1 MWGPPTDLVDYLI
14 SGGEEKE
21 RIVTYWKAP
30 VDIKQEFVR
39 ARMPKKAK
47 LSEAV
52 NEEEGEGEEASLRS
66 AVNVSSFL
74 HGW

>member
-1 MWGPPTDLVDYLI
+1 M
-14 SGGEEKE
+14 
-21 RIVTYWKAP
+21 
-30 VDIKQEFVR
+30 DIKQEFVR

-74 HGW
+74 HG